1 MEATYG
7 KRIRETRKKAGMTQ
21 IELAQRSG
29 IALSSIRRYERGVR
43 DPRLEALR
51 RIAVVLDVTVNDL
64 VEPDYW
70 QKLSP
75 EEKSTAFDE
84 KKASL
89 LLAYDNLNETGQQ
102 KAVER
107 VEELAKIPDYQN
119 KK

>member
-1 MEATYG
+1 MNIGEQI
-7 KRIRETRKKAGMTQ
+7 KNIRKAAGLTQKQLAEKAGVAA
-21 IELAQRSG
+21 I
-29 IALSSIRRYERGVR
+29 SIQQYERGVR
-43 DPRLEALR
+43 EPKLEAVR
-51 RIAVVLDVTVNDL
+51 RIAIALGITVYDFD
-64 VEPDYW
+64 PDYW

-89 LLAYDNLNETGQQ
+89 LLAYDDLNETGQQ